1 MVRYLALNF
10 SEMRQVK
17 VSGVQG
23 ANFGDRVMPLFD
35 VQLRWNERWDWW
47 TKTDPHAG
55 NVAAKDAII
64 PMINVMMAGVSGCC
78 NRADLEWRKLNDFAV
93 LQHFNAICRHSRNAP
108 PKFFHFIAKDAFS
121 GSDEFCRINQVRKTA
136 RMPVNRGAEFCKTPG
151 RARMIEMDVTKKH
164 MAHVSWLEADLSQL
178 ANNSLERRF
187 RPSVEENQATIGFQ
201 CCDRDDIRPTKVVGI
216 EYVNFQRIRSFK
228 IDGALASGDPA
239 LEDHQRWLAG
249 KSCQPRRLSWQRPR
263 IRSRTRFV
271 GNCQSRSD
279 ERTLASAN
287 LSCMRS
293 LLAEL

>member
-1 MVRYLALNF
+1 M
-10 SEMRQVK
+10 
-17 VSGVQG
+17 
-23 ANFGDRVMPLFD
+23 
-35 VQLRWNERWDWW
+35 
-47 TKTDPHAG
+47 
-55 NVAAKDAII
+55 
-64 PMINVMMAGVSGCC
+64 
-78 NRADLEWRKLNDFAV
+78 
-93 LQHFNAICRHSRNAP
+93 
-108 PKFFHFIAKDAFS
+108 
-121 GSDEFCRINQVRKTA
+121 RKTA
-136 RMPVNRGAEFCKTPG
+136 RMHVNCGAELCKTPG

-201 CCDRDDIRPTKVVGI
+201 CCDRDDIRPTEVGGI

-279 ERTLASAN
+279 ERILASAN

-293 LLAEL
+293 F